1 MFKRLFKKKLTFSND
16 DVKIQRMYIDVQIDT
31 KNDRT
36 EGIQRIINRY
46 NSGKL
51 DYIDKLFAMHYISGA
66 LLCEKIDESYSN
78 EDIKTVKSIVKLGEK
93 IQERHRN
100 RNRYTIEKV
109 DDNELIIVDR
119 TTGEGFS
126 YKKRNNV
133 KGEKLVLMK
142 AVKDMVKES
151 THDDNAETIEFVNE
165 TLNGIK
171 KEIDNMTSSDDSED
185 IQETSSD

>member
-16 DVKIQRMYIDVQIDT
+16 DVKIQRIHIDVQIDT
-31 KNDRT
+31 KNDRS
-36 EGIQRIINRY
+36 ERIESIINRY
-46 NSGKL
+46 NSGNL
-51 DYIDKLFAMHYISGA
+51 NYVDKLFAIHYISGA

-78 EDIKTVKSIVKLGEK
+78 DDIKIVKSIVKLGER

-100 RNRYTIEKV
+100 RNKYAIEKV

-126 YKKRNNV
+126 YKKRNNA

-142 AVKDMVKES
+142 AFKDMVKES
-151 THDDNAETIEFVNE
+151 THDDNAETIEFVND
-165 TLNGIK
+165 TLNDIK
-171 KEIDNMTSSDDSED
+171 KEIDNMTSSDESED